1 MGVMLMSILV
11 GLVVLILSYVV
22 IRLFTFIRWYKKIKK
37 VLSHFP
43 GPKPHWLFGNA
54 LQIGCFHDFVCRNH
68 EEYVEKQNAKAYTF
82 WLFINRPILQ
92 LTHPDTI
99 KVLMKSNAPKA
110 KSGAGYLFVLP
121 WLGDSLLVS
130 DGPKWER
137 NRRLLTPGFHFSVLN
152 GYFEVYNDVADTLL
166 EKFASSCKDGKY
178 IEIFK
183 LASLATL
190 DTLLQCSLSYKG
202 NVQLVGENH
211 PYVKAVKR
219 LVTLVLAR
227 ALNIF
232 LYNPILFRL
241 SSTGR
246 EFYKLCDFVHQFSED
261 IIAKRRKE
269 LANNQDSEKKKQL
282 DFLDILLTATD
293 DNGNGLTNE
302 EIRNEVD
309 TFMFAGH
316 DTTAS
321 ALSWS
326 MYSLGKH
333 KDIQEK
339 VYKEV
344 REVVGDKQYID
355 SDDISKMK
363 YLSMFVKEVLRCHS
377 PVPTVSRMIKEPCVV
392 EGVEFPEGSIFDLSM
407 FDVHHNSHV
416 WPEPWEFKP
425 ERFEEDKHH
434 EMDPYSF
441 VPFSAGPRNCIGQ
454 AFAQH
459 EEKVLIAR
467 IVNRFEISLDPDH
480 KVEHFMEVVMR
491 AKNGIMVNF
500 KERS

>member
-1 MGVMLMSILV
+1 
-11 GLVVLILSYVV
+11 
-22 IRLFTFIRWYKKIKK
+22 
-37 VLSHFP
+37 
-43 GPKPHWLFGNA
+43 
-54 LQIGCFHDFVCRNH
+54 
-68 EEYVEKQNAKAYTF
+68 
-82 WLFINRPILQ
+82 
-92 LTHPDTI
+92 
-99 KVLMKSNAPKA
+99 MKSNAPKA
-110 KSGAGYLFVLP
+110 KSAAGYLFVLP

-152 GYFEVYNDVADTLL
+152 GYFKVYNDVADTLL
-166 EKFASSCKDGKY
+166 EKFANSCKDGKY
-178 IEIFK
+178 IEIFQ

-232 LYNPILFRL
+232 LYNPVLYKL
-241 SSTGR
+241 SSSGK

-269 LANNQDSEKKKQL
+269 LSENQDSQKKTQL
-282 DFLDILLTATD
+282 DFLDILLTAKD
-293 DNGNGLTNE
+293 DNGNGLTNK

-333 KDIQEK
+333 KDIQDK
-339 VYKEV
+339 VYREV
-344 REVVGDKQYID
+344 REVIGDKKYID

-363 YLSMFVKEVLRCHS
+363 YLSMFVKEVLRCHT
-377 PVPTVSRMIKEPCVV
+377 PVPTVSRMLQEPCVV
-392 EGVEFPEGSIFDLSM
+392 EGVEFPEGSIFGLSM
-407 FDVHHNSHV
+407 FDVHHNSHI

-441 VPFSAGPRNCIGQ
+441 IPFSAGPRNCIGQ